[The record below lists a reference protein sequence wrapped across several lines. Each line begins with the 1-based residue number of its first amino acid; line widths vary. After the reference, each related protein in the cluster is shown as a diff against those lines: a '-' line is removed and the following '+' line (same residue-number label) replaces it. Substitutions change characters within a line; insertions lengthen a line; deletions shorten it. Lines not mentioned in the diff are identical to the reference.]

1 MKSDSLC
8 KKVSVSLP
16 ANVHKWLI
24 QEAQKESQ
32 NRGSRVTV
40 SSLIQET
47 LNELKKKNPEKS
59 AQKSSSK
66 ASNIQPRVGVVIEP
80 GLETSA
86 TGSSTRMTGRSRK
99 NG

>member
-86 TGSSTRMTGRSRK
+86 TLSSTRMTGRSRK